1 MGTVQVPI
9 RQLRSEL
16 MAKCEELKLSP
27 AERVDYLASLLDAA
41 SPTPE
46 LMALYEN
53 VSTKLTARVPIAQ
66 VCIKMKFYLYASF
79 LVSYLL
85 LHFCS

>member
-1 MGTVQVPI
+1 
-9 RQLRSEL
+9 

-27 AERVDYLASLLDAA
+27 TERVDYLASLLDAA

-79 LVSYLL
+79 FGLISLAQFL
-85 LHFCS
+85 